1 MHKILMEVENLS
13 KYLPINPE
21 AMFLSGTIEVRKDI
35 KLQLIEKVHVKIVE
49 VQAIPKNNALK
60 DQEK

>member
-13 KYLPINPE
+13 KYLPINLE
-21 AMFLSGTIEVRKDI
+21 EMFLSGIIEVRKDI

>member
-13 KYLPINPE
+13 KYLPINLE
-21 AMFLSGTIEVRKDI
+21 EMFLSGIIEVRKDI

-49 VQAIPKNNALK
+49 VQAIPKNNAPN
-60 DQEK
+60 ES